1 MNDQA
6 TPMVPI
12 GPNPGSHSLPWP
24 NQRPEKFT
32 LLAAVQVLPA
42 ATARALGLTEGR
54 HRLGLF
60 LLVCALFGVIMSV
73 EICAESEMFVS
84 RTVMGVPPHFALT
97 AFVVA
102 LAVLFDLRYCQRIL
116 GRPSVVLGLG
126 CVAIL
131 LGEGI
136 LRYGMRSYLVRSDL
150 YIMRW
155 FFVGFILMRLATAS
169 GMLRAYLVFAAI
181 VSLVVAASIDSTNS
195 LAGQIDATTNRI
207 ASSNLWP
214 VINCGTIMI
223 GLLLT
228 VTWPRS
234 WRYAAFGSVAFALLT
249 FLGGVRS
256 STRSLFIFQS
266 LCLVLVLLALYRDPR
281 MRGRGRGIQRAAT
294 AFAVLGV
301 VFLVSQIVLGTVLS
315 GYSQLASRF
324 EETTQET
331 SSGTGSARIAEAVM
345 MVEEMTPDEWI
356 LGKGLG
362 GMFYSR
368 LGYWANAPHIT
379 VLVWLQKG
387 GVPLFLIVLVTVYI
401 SPSLAF
407 LRQLSRPR
415 RTSPLPPP
423 ILIVGPM
430 LLSWCALTFVSG
442 GTDIGSFLALGG
454 LTYLWIQ
461 LADDEKVFEWHRR
474 NAGSLPYG
482 IRAAEGMREVVGAS

>member
-1 MNDQA
+1 MSDQA
-6 TPMVPI
+6 IGMVQM
-12 GPNPGSHSLPWP
+12 GTNPDPQSLPRP
-24 NQRPEKFT
+24 NQRPKRFT
-32 LLAAVQVLPA
+32 LLAAAQVLPA

-84 RTVMGVPPHFALT
+84 RTVMGVPPHFAIT

-102 LAVLFDLRYCQRIL
+102 LALLSDLGYCQRIL
-116 GRPSVVLGLG
+116 ARPSVVLGLV
-126 CVAIL
+126 CVATL

-136 LRYGMRSYLVRSDL
+136 LRYGARSYLVRSDL

-155 FFVGFILMRLATAS
+155 FFVGFILMRLATAA
-169 GMLRAYLVFAAI
+169 GMLRPYLVFAAI
-181 VSLVVAASIDSTNS
+181 VILVVAARIDSTNS
-195 LAGQIDATTNRI
+195 LAGQIDAATNRI
-207 ASSNLWP
+207 SSSNLWP

-228 VTWPRS
+228 VAWPRS
-234 WRYAAFGSVAFALLT
+234 WRYVAFGSVAFALLT
-249 FLGGVRS
+249 FLGSVRS
-256 STRSLFIFQS
+256 STRSLFVVQS
-266 LCLVLVLLALYRDPR
+266 RCLVLVLLALYRDPR

-301 VFLVSQIVLGTVLS
+301 VFLVSQIVLGNVLG
-315 GYSQLASRF
+315 GYSQLADRF
-324 EETTQET
+324 SETTQEN
-331 SSGTGSARIAEAVM
+331 SVGTGSGRVDEAVM

-387 GVPLFLIVLVTVYI
+387 GVPLFLIVLTTVYI
-401 SPSLAF
+401 APSLAF
-407 LRQLSRPR
+407 FGQLRRPR
-415 RTSPLPPP
+415 RTSPLPSP
-423 ILIVGPM
+423 IFIVGPM
-430 LLSWCALTFVSG
+430 LLSWCALTLVSG
-442 GTDIGSFLALGG
+442 GTDTGSFLGLGG

-461 LADDEKVFEWHRR
+461 LTDDDKVFEWHRR

-482 IRAAEGMREVVGAS
+482 MRPAEGVSEVVGAA

>member
-1 MNDQA
+1 MSDQA
-6 TPMVPI
+6 TGMRPM
-12 GPNPGSHSLPWP
+12 GANPDPQVLPWP
-24 NQRPEKFT
+24 TQRSGR
-32 LLAAVQVLPA
+32 LALPAAAQVLPA
-42 ATARALGLTEGR
+42 ATARALGLTEGK
-54 HRLGLF
+54 HGLVLF

-84 RTVMGVPPHFALT
+84 RKFMGVPPHFAIT

-102 LAVLFDLRYCQRIL
+102 LALLVDLRYCQRIL
-116 GRPSVVLGLG
+116 ARPSVVLGLV

-131 LGEGI
+131 LGEGM
-136 LRYGMRSYLVRSDL
+136 LRYGMSSYLVRSDV

-169 GMLRAYLVFAAI
+169 GMLRPYLVFAAI
-181 VSLVVAASIDSTNS
+181 VILVVAARIDSTNS
-195 LAGQIDATTNRI
+195 LAGQIDTTTKRI
-207 ASSNLWP
+207 TSSNLWP

-234 WRYAAFGSVAFALLT
+234 WRYAALGSVAFALLT
-249 FLGGVRS
+249 FVGGVRS
-256 STRSLFIFQS
+256 STRSLFVFQS
-266 LCLVLVLLALYRDPR
+266 LCFVLVLLALYRDPR

-294 AFAVLGV
+294 AFAVLGAI
-301 VFLVSQIVLGTVLS
+301 FLVSQIVLGNVLG
-315 GYSQLASRF
+315 GYSQLAGRF
-324 EETTQET
+324 SEATQET
-331 SSGTGSARIAEAVM
+331 STGTGTARVAEAVM

-356 LGKGLG
+356 FGKGLG

-387 GVPLFLIVLVTVYI
+387 GVPLFLIVLATVYI
-401 SPSLAF
+401 APSVAF
-407 LRQLSRPR
+407 FRQLIRPR
-415 RTSPLPPP
+415 RTSPLPSP
-423 ILIVGPM
+423 ILIVGPI

-442 GTDIGSFLALGG
+442 GTDIGSLLGLGG

-461 LADDEKVFEWHRR
+461 LTDDDKVFEWHRR

-482 IRAAEGMREVVGAS
+482 LRPAEGMREVVGAA

>member
-1 MNDQA
+1 MSGQA
-6 TPMVPI
+6 TGMVPM
-12 GPNPGSHSLPWP
+12 GANPEPQSLPWP
-24 NQRPEKFT
+24 TQRPEWLT
-32 LLAAVQVLPA
+32 LLAAAQVLPA
-42 ATARALGLTEGR
+42 ATARALRLTEGR

-84 RTVMGVPPHFALT
+84 RTVIGIPPHFALT

-102 LAVLFDLRYCQRIL
+102 LALLFDLRYCQRIVA
-116 GRPSVVLGLG
+116 RPSVVLGLV
-126 CVAIL
+126 CVAL
-131 LGEGI
+131 LLAEGI

-150 YIMRW
+150 YIIRW
-155 FFVGFILMRLATAS
+155 FFVGFILMRLATAA
-169 GMLRAYLVFAAI
+169 GMLRPYLVFAAI
-181 VSLVVAASIDSTNS
+181 VILVVGARIDSTNS
-195 LAGQIDATTNRI
+195 LAGQIDAATNRI

-214 VINCGTIMI
+214 VMNCGTIMI

-228 VTWPRS
+228 VAWPRS
-234 WRYAAFGSVAFALLT
+234 WRYAAFGSGAFALLT

-256 STRSLFIFQS
+256 STRSLFLFQT

-294 AFAVLGV
+294 AFAVLGA
-301 VFLVSQIVLGTVLS
+301 VFVTYQIVLGNVLG
-315 GYSQLASRF
+315 GYSQLADRF
-324 EETTQET
+324 SQVTQET
-331 SSGTGSARIAEAVM
+331 SSGTGSGRVAEAVM
-345 MVEEMTPDEWI
+345 MVEGMTPDEWI

-387 GVPLFLIVLVTVYI
+387 GVPLFLIVLATVYI
-401 SPSLAF
+401 APSLAF
-407 LRQLSRPR
+407 FGQLNRPR

-423 ILIVGPM
+423 ILIVGPI
-430 LLSWCALTFVSG
+430 LLSWCTLTFVSG
-442 GTDIGSFLALGG
+442 GTDIGSLLGLGG

-461 LADDEKVFEWHRR
+461 LTDDDKVFEWHRR
-474 NAGSLPYG
+474 NAGFLPYG
-482 IRAAEGMREVVGAS
+482 MRRAEGMREVVGAA